1 MNVFVNGTF
10 DVLHLGH
17 IALLNYA
24 KNLGDK
30 LFVGLDSDRRVSEKK
45 GPSRPINNVYE
56 RQQML
61 LNLKAVGEVMIFDSD
76 EELQMLVKQIRPGI
90 MVVGSD
96 WEGMPI
102 IGSEFAKQL
111 VYYSRID
118 GYSSTQKI
126 QNIIDRR

>member
-17 IALLNYA
+17 IALLNHA
-24 KNLGDK
+24 KSLGNT
-30 LFVGLDSDRRVSEKK
+30 LFVGIDSDRRVGEKK
-45 GPSRPINNVYE
+45 GPSRPINTVYE

-61 LNLKAVGEVMIFDSD
+61 LNLKAVDEVMIFDSD
-76 EELQMLVKQIRPGI
+76 QELGMLVKQIRPGI

-96 WEGMPI
+96 WEGIPI

-111 VYYSRID
+111 VYYSRIN

-126 QNIIDRR
+126 QDIIDRR

>member
-10 DVLHLGH
+10 DVLHIGH
-17 IALLNYA
+17 LSLLNHA
-24 KNLGDK
+24 KSLGDK

-45 GPSRPINNVYE
+45 GPSRPINNAYE

-61 LNLKAVGEVMIFDSD
+61 LNLKAVDEVMIFDSD
-76 EELQMLVKQIRPGI
+76 EELTMLVKQVRPDI

-96 WEGMPI
+96 WEGKPI

-126 QNIIDRR
+126 QDIIDR

>member
-17 IALLNYA
+17 LSLLNYSRG
-24 KNLGDK
+24 LGDK
-30 LFVGLDSDRRVSEKK
+30 LFVGLDSDRRVSDKK
-45 GPSRPINNVYE
+45 GLSRPINNVYE

-61 LNLKAVGEVMIFDSD
+61 LNLKAVDEVMIFDSD
-76 EELQMLVKQIRPGI
+76 EELTMLVKQIRPGI

-96 WEGMPI
+96 WKGKPI

-111 VYYSRID
+111 VYYSRIN

-126 QNIIDRR
+126 QDIIDRR

>member
-17 IALLNYA
+17 LSLLNHSRS
-24 KNLGDK
+24 LGNK

-61 LNLKAVGEVMIFDSD
+61 LNLKAVGEVMIFDTD
-76 EELQMLVKQIRPGI
+76 EELRMLVKQIRPGI

-126 QNIIDRR
+126 QDIIDRR

>member
-17 IALLNYA
+17 IALLNHA
-24 KNLGDK
+24 KSLGNT
-30 LFVGLDSDRRVSEKK
+30 LFVGIDSDRRVGEKK
-45 GPSRPINNVYE
+45 GPNRPINTVYE

-61 LNLKAVGEVMIFDSD
+61 LNLKAVDEVIIFDSD
-76 EELQMLVKQIRPGI
+76 QELEMLVKQIRPGI

-96 WEGMPI
+96 WEGRPI
-102 IGSEFAKQL
+102 VGSEFAKQL

-126 QNIIDRR
+126 QDIIDRR

>member
-17 IALLNYA
+17 IALLNHA
-24 KNLGDK
+24 KSLGNT
-30 LFVGLDSDRRVSEKK
+30 LFVGIDSDRRVGEKK
-45 GPSRPINNVYE
+45 GPSRPINTVYE

-61 LNLKAVGEVMIFDSD
+61 LNLKAVDEVMIFDSD
-76 EELQMLVKQIRPGI
+76 QELEMLVKQIRPGI

-96 WEGMPI
+96 WEGRPI

-111 VYYSRID
+111 VYYSRIN

-126 QNIIDRR
+126 QDIIDRR

>member
-17 IALLNYA
+17 LSLLNHSRS
-24 KNLGDK
+24 LGDK

-61 LNLKAVGEVMIFDSD
+61 LNLKAVGEVIIFDSD
-76 EELQMLVKQIRPGI
+76 EELRMLVKQIRPGI

-96 WEGMPI
+96 WKGKPV

-126 QNIIDRR
+126 QDIIDRR

>member
-17 IALLNYA
+17 LSLLNYS
-24 KNLGDK
+24 KSLGNK
-30 LFVGLDSDRRVSEKK
+30 LFVGLDTDRRVSEKK
-45 GPSRPINNVYE
+45 GSSRPVNNVYE

-61 LNLKAVGEVMIFDSD
+61 LNLKAVDEVMIFDSD
-76 EELQMLVKQIRPGI
+76 HELCMLVKQIRPSI

-96 WEGMPI
+96 WKGKPI

-111 VYYSRID
+111 FYYSRID

-126 QNIIDRR
+126 QDIIDRR

>member
-17 IALLNYA
+17 IALLNHA
-24 KNLGDK
+24 KSLGNT
-30 LFVGLDSDRRVSEKK
+30 LFVGIDSDRRVGEKK
-45 GPSRPINNVYE
+45 GPSRPINTVYE

-61 LNLKAVGEVMIFDSD
+61 LNLKAVDEVMIFDSD
-76 EELQMLVKQIRPGI
+76 QELGMLVKQIRPGI

-96 WEGMPI
+96 WEGIPI

-111 VYYSRID
+111 VYYSRIN

-126 QNIIDRR
+126 QDIINRR

>member
-17 IALLNYA
+17 IALLNHA
-24 KNLGDK
+24 KSLGST
-30 LFVGLDSDRRVSEKK
+30 LFVGIDSDRRVSEKK
-45 GPSRPINNVYE
+45 GPSRPINTVFE

-61 LNLKAVGEVMIFDSD
+61 LNLKAVDEVMIFDSD
-76 EELQMLVKQIRPGI
+76 QELGMLVKQIRPGI

-96 WEGMPI
+96 WEGRPI

-111 VYYSRID
+111 VYYSRIN

-126 QNIIDRR
+126 QDIIDRR

>member
-17 IALLNYA
+17 LSLLNHSRG
-24 KNLGDK
+24 LGDK

-45 GPSRPINNVYE
+45 GLSRPINNVYE

-76 EELQMLVKQIRPGI
+76 EELRMLVKQIRPGI

-126 QNIIDRR
+126 QDIIDRR

>member
-24 KNLGDK
+24 KNLGDT
-30 LFVGLDSDRRVSEKK
+30 LFVGIDSDRRVGEKK
-45 GPSRPINNVYE
+45 GPSRPINAVYE

-61 LNLKAVGEVMIFDSD
+61 LNLKAVDEVMIFDSD
-76 EELQMLVKQIRPGI
+76 QELEMLVKQIRPGI

-96 WEGMPI
+96 WEGRSI

-126 QNIIDRR
+126 QDIIDRR

>member
-17 IALLNYA
+17 IALLNHA
-24 KNLGDK
+24 KSLGNN
-30 LFVGLDSDRRVSEKK
+30 LFVGIDSDRRVSEKK
-45 GPSRPINNVYE
+45 GPSRPINTVYE

-61 LNLKAVGEVMIFDSD
+61 LNLKSVDEVMIFDSD
-76 EELQMLVKQIRPGI
+76 QELGMLVKQIRPSI

-96 WEGMPI
+96 WEGRPI
-102 IGSEFAKQL
+102 IGSQFAKQL
-111 VYYSRID
+111 VYYSRIN

-126 QNIIDRR
+126 QDIIDRR

>member
-17 IALLNYA
+17 LSLLNHA
-24 KNLGDK
+24 RGLGDK
-30 LFVGLDSDRRVSEKK
+30 LFVGLDSDRRVGEKK
-45 GPSRPINNVYE
+45 GTSRPINNVYE

-61 LNLKAVGEVMIFDSD
+61 LNLKAVDEVMIFDSD
-76 EELQMLVKQIRPGI
+76 EELKMLVKQIRPGI

-96 WEGMPI
+96 WEGKPI

-111 VYYSRID
+111 VYYSRIY

-126 QNIIDRR
+126 QDIIDRR

>member
-17 IALLNYA
+17 LSLLNYS
-24 KNLGDK
+24 KSLGNK
-30 LFVGLDSDRRVSEKK
+30 LFVGLDTDRRVSEKK
-45 GPSRPINNVYE
+45 GSSRPVNNVYE

-61 LNLKAVGEVMIFDSD
+61 LNLKAVDEVMIFDSD
-76 EELQMLVKQIRPGI
+76 HELCMLVKQIRPSI

-96 WEGMPI
+96 WEGKSI

-111 VYYSRID
+111 VYYSRIN

-126 QNIIDRR
+126 QDIIDRR

>member
-17 IALLNYA
+17 LSLLNHA
-24 KNLGDK
+24 RGLGDK

-45 GPSRPINNVYE
+45 GSSRPINNAYE

-61 LNLKAVGEVMIFDSD
+61 LNLKAVDEVMIFDSD
-76 EELQMLVKQIRPGI
+76 EELRMLVKQIRPRI
-90 MVVGSD
+90 MIVGSD
-96 WEGMPI
+96 WEGKLI

-126 QNIIDRR
+126 QDIIDRR

>member
-17 IALLNYA
+17 IALLNHA
-24 KNLGDK
+24 KSLGNT
-30 LFVGLDSDRRVSEKK
+30 LFVGIDSDRRVGEKK
-45 GPSRPINNVYE
+45 GPSRPINTVYE
-56 RQQML
+56 RQKML
-61 LNLKAVGEVMIFDSD
+61 LNLKAVDEVMIFDSD
-76 EELQMLVKQIRPGI
+76 QELEMLVKQIRPGI

-96 WEGMPI
+96 WEGRPI

-111 VYYSRID
+111 VYYSRIN

-126 QNIIDRR
+126 QDIIDRR